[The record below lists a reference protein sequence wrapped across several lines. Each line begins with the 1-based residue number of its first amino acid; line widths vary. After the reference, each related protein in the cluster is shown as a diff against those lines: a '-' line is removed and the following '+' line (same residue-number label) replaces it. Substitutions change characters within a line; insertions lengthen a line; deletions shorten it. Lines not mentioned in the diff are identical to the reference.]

1 MRYFSEIDFKQA
13 NPSCSMEDM
22 DKNFLIQL
30 DNARHLSGIPYIINS
45 AFRSISH
52 EKSRGRD
59 GSSTHTLGKAV
70 DIRVRNSRE
79 RFHILRGLIEAGFR
93 RIGVANTFIHV
104 DSDPVKDK
112 DVIWTY
118 S

>member
-22 DKNFLIQL
+22 DRDFLNKL
-30 DNARHLSGIPYIINS
+30 DQARHISGVAYVINS
-45 AFRSISH
+45 AFRSVSH
-52 EKSRGRD
+52 EKSRGRN

-70 DIRVRNSRE
+70 DIRVRSSRE
-79 RFHILRGLIEAGFR
+79 RYHIIRGLLEVGFR

-104 DSDPVKDK
+104 DDDPVKDK